1 MFKEVIHQ
9 IKNRWLLLMLLSTNF
24 TAKCSLAFVLTKE
37 NAPKRL
43 LLEVLFDN
51 QQKDLGFLL
60 KIVLA
65 IFKI

>member
-9 IKNRWLLLMLLSTNF
+9 IKNRWLLLMLLLTNF

-37 NAPKRL
+37 NASKRL

-51 QQKDLGFLL
+51 Q
-60 KIVLA
+60 
-65 IFKI
+65 